1 MRESMWL
8 GSARI
13 DWLVVTV
20 AIFRDTYF
28 PSGIYAT
35 LAE

>member
-8 GSARI
+8 GSARS

-20 AIFRDTYF
+20 EKFRDTYF